1 MELKEAFD
9 IIDATL
15 GMFRSFAA
23 EIDNRDPK
31 ENFLATP
38 VRSEVQTVMTVVD
51 GEFNPDIEC
60 KEYYNDVD
68 GDREYKMYIVNIRP
82 VCNYIVNEWPS
93 SKAKKLRKLLYVVFR
108 ECLDICE
115 EPLKGIIDVA
125 KDEGYSYHMRY
136 NSSTQDS
143 RTIESVMLDTIHEM
157 YHALGLTE
165 HAESDADD
173 QNNKDDNSL
182 SLQIERGLAILR
194 RLNDLEELDINKIVI
209 PIAKIHKDQKFY
221 DTNKIGVLETC
232 VNNWKSETE
241 TCLALKGISIDN
253 NNPFRIQLHVTR
265 LMDKRKGLADEIQMG
280 LDFLYH
286 QKKFPNEKGDNLNDS
301 IGNNNLSTI
310 PKVFKTPEAEQLM
323 RKLMNDG
330 LLDANW
336 QPFNLSIAER
346 GYLADEISN
355 RLKIKNKWKVLGA
368 LWNENSETLRQ
379 GKNKAVEQPKTGV
392 FIERLKNILA

>member
-1 MELKEAFD
+1 
-9 IIDATL
+9 
-15 GMFRSFAA
+15 
-23 EIDNRDPK
+23 
-31 ENFLATP
+31 
-38 VRSEVQTVMTVVD
+38 MT
-51 GEFNPDIEC
+51 
-60 KEYYNDVD
+60 EY
-68 GDREYKMYIVNIRP
+68 
-82 VCNYIVNEWPS
+82 
-93 SKAKKLRKLLYVVFR
+93 
-108 ECLDICE
+108 
-115 EPLKGIIDVA
+115 
-125 KDEGYSYHMRY
+125 
-136 NSSTQDS
+136 
-143 RTIESVMLDTIHEM
+143 
-157 YHALGLTE
+157 
-165 HAESDADD
+165 AESDADD

-286 QKKFPNEKGDNLNDS
+286 QKNSPNEKGDNLNDS

-392 FIERLKNILA
+392 FIERLKNILG